1 MIARGKSCKREHVLA
16 VIYQRGELGPA
27 CAQLI
32 GDVSP
37 SLDAALAS
45 ACRKACRIAAATV
58 VCWLWHVGQ
67 GVTEMSLAQ
76 LGNPQLE

>member
-1 MIARGKSCKREHVLA
+1 MLARGSHVSENVVLA

-37 SLDAALAS
+37 GLDAASAS

-58 VCWLWHVGQ
+58 VCWLWHVRQ
-67 GVTEMSLAQ
+67 GVTEMSFVQ
-76 LGNPQLE
+76 LGNAQLE